1 MDEID
6 LFEAIYS
13 TRSMRRLKQKPI
25 PRNVIERIID
35 AGVHAPSGS
44 NFQNWGFLIVERDE
58 DKKFVRDLYLKSYQ
72 MLENKGTIPLLTEEE
87 EITLATKLQ
96 NDNDLNSARRL
107 IMSHLR
113 LVIKIARS
121 YSGYGLN
128 QSDLVQEGNI
138 GLMKAVKKF
147 DPSRGVRLVS
157 YAMLWIKAEIQEF
170 VVRNWRLVKTATT
183 KAQRKLF
190 FNLRS
195 MKKTLQ
201 PLKPSE
207 ITEIAKDLNVKES
220 DVMEMEYR
228 FNGNEIALDY
238 QNDESDE
245 ESFRPISYL
254 KDENADPAIQL
265 MRVESEKNKLDSLKN
280 ALSNLDERS
289 RLIIASR
296 WLDNKKTKTL
306 HELAD
311 ELNVSAERIRQIE
324 KNALKKLKNLI
335 N

>member
-1 MDEID
+1 MNA
-6 LFEAIYS
+6 L
-13 TRSMRRLKQKPI
+13 TI
-25 PRNVIERIID
+25 PLN
-35 AGVHAPSGS
+35 PSLDS
-44 NFQNWGFLIVERDE
+44 FDH
-58 DKKFVRDLYLKSYQ
+58 YQ
-72 MLENKGTIPLLTEEE
+72 QQVQAIPLLTEEE

>member
-1 MDEID
+1 MNA
-6 LFEAIYS
+6 L
-13 TRSMRRLKQKPI
+13 TI
-25 PRNVIERIID
+25 PLN
-35 AGVHAPSGS
+35 PSLDS
-44 NFQNWGFLIVERDE
+44 FDH
-58 DKKFVRDLYLKSYQ
+58 YQ
-72 MLENKGTIPLLTEEE
+72 QQVQAIPLLTEEE

-280 ALSNLDERS
+280 ALSDLDERS
-289 RLIIASR
+289 RLIITSR

>member
-1 MDEID
+1 MNNA
-6 LFEAIYS
+6 L
-13 TRSMRRLKQKPI
+13 TI
-25 PRNVIERIID
+25 PL
-35 AGVHAPSGS
+35 GPSLDS
-44 NFQNWGFLIVERDE
+44 F
-58 DKKFVRDLYLKSYQ
+58 DLYQ
-72 MLENKGTIPLLTEEE
+72 QQVQAIPLLTEQEE
-87 EITLATKLQ
+87 MKLAKKLHEE
-96 NDNDLNSARRL
+96 NDLNAARQL

-138 GLMKAVKKF
+138 GLMKAVKRF

-157 YAMLWIKAEIQEF
+157 FAMYWIKAEIQEF

-201 PLKPSE
+201 PLKQEE
-207 ITEIAKDLNVKES
+207 IKEIAKELNVKES
-220 DVMEMEYR
+220 DVKEMEYR

-238 QNDESDE
+238 QDEDNEDE
-245 ESFRPISYL
+245 VFRPISYL
-254 KDENADPAIQL
+254 QDENADPVKQL
-265 MRVESEKNKLDSLKN
+265 ISKESESNNLS
-280 ALSNLDERS
+280 ALSNAIKSIDERS
-289 RLIIASR
+289 RYVLESR
-296 WLDNKKTKTL
+296 WLNEEKSKTL

-311 ELNVSAERIRQIE
+311 ELGVSAERIRQIE
-324 KNALKKLKNLI
+324 QNALKKLKSLM
-335 N
+335 